1 LGPIGWMV
9 PIINFLLGWLAY
21 SETMTTARFIGFAT
35 VWLALVVVAIE
46 TVARARAER
55 SIAQNETAIS
65 R

>member
-1 LGPIGWMV
+1 MV

-35 VWLALVVVAIE
+35 VWLAQVGVAVE
-46 TVARARAER
+46 TAARARAER
-55 SIAQNETAIS
+55 SLAQKETAIS